1 MLAKRVIPCLD
12 VHDGKVTR
20 GVQFGRAE
28 AGELRNVGDPVE
40 LAVRYNDQGA
50 DEMVFF
56 DITASAQGRA
66 SMIGVIERAADQ
78 CFMPLTAGGGIRSV
92 ADMHAMLKAGADKT
106 SINSSALADP
116 ALITRGVQFGK
127 AEAGELRNVGDPV
140 ALALRYNE
148 QGADEMVFFD
158 ITASAHGR
166 ATMIDVIQRAA
177 DECFMPLTVGGG
189 IRSVEDMHALLRAG
203 ADKTSINSSALATP
217 DLIRQG
223 AEKFGSQCVVVSI
236 DAKKVAPGRWEVFS
250 HGGRK
255 ATGLDAV
262 EWAKK
267 AVALGA
273 GEIVLNSIDADGTKA
288 GFDLEITRRVSEAVG
303 VPVVAS
309 GGAGT
314 LEHMAAVLLE
324 GKADAVLAASIFHF
338 GQFTVGDVKKYLAG
352 RNIPV
357 RL

>member
-20 GVQFGRAE
+20 GVQFGKAE

-40 LAVRYNDQGA
+40 LAV
-50 DEMVFF
+50 
-56 DITASAQGRA
+56 
-66 SMIGVIERAADQ
+66 
-78 CFMPLTAGGGIRSV
+78 
-92 ADMHAMLKAGADKT
+92 
-106 SINSSALADP
+106 
-116 ALITRGVQFGK
+116 
-127 AEAGELRNVGDPV
+127 
-140 ALALRYNE
+140 RYNE

-166 ATMIDVIQRAA
+166 ATMVDVIERAA
-177 DECFMPLTVGGG
+177 DQCFMPLTVGGG
-189 IRSVEDMHALLRAG
+189 IKSVEDMHTMLKAG
-203 ADKTSINSSALATP
+203 ADKTSINSSAISNP

-223 AEKFGSQCVVVSI
+223 AEKFGSQCIVVSI
-236 DAKKVAPGRWEVFS
+236 DAKKVAPDRWEVFAK
-250 HGGRK
+250 GGRQP
-255 ATGLDAV
+255 TGMDAV
-262 EWAKK
+262 EWAEK

-288 GFDLEITRRVSEAVG
+288 GFDLVITRRISEAVG

-314 LEHMAAVLLE
+314 LQHMAEVLE
-324 GKADAVLAASIFHF
+324 AGKADAVLAASIFHF
-338 GQFTVGDVKKYLAG
+338 GTYTVGDVKKYLAEKK
-352 RNIPV
+352 IPV